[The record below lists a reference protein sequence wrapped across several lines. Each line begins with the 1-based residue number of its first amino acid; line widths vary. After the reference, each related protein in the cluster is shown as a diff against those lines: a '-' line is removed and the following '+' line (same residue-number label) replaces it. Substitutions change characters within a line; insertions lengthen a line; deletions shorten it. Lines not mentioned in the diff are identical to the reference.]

1 MIVLVR
7 SPSTPLLLLAVKITR
22 TASRPPKAS
31 TQEISQSRMYT
42 ERGMPHGP
50 TIRNMTNPPSNDP
63 AETAKAIRTASET
76 EVYRQLPRL
85 TAPTMKNAN
94 FAAAQIH
101 SAISIGRKYWAGN
114 APSNRNS
121 NARNVEK
128 ANAAKSK
135 ENLTDRRQMR
145 CALYRR
151 TSFDSGD
158 ISFPPG
164 FLTFCFSCGFRTLV
178 NS

>member
-1 MIVLVR
+1 MIVFAR
-7 SPSTPLLLLAVKITR
+7 SPSTLFLLLAVKITR

-42 ERGMPHGP
+42 ERGMSHGP

-85 TAPTMKNAN
+85 TVPTMKNAN

-101 SAISIGRKYWAGN
+101 SAIPIGRKYWAGN

-128 ANAAKSK
+128 ANAVKSK
-135 ENLTDRRQMR
+135 EYTTNIRQIR
-145 CALYRR
+145 CALFGRA
-151 TSFDSGD
+151 SFDTGD
-158 ISFPPG
+158 I
-164 FLTFCFSCGFRTLV
+164 FSLP
-178 NS
+178 